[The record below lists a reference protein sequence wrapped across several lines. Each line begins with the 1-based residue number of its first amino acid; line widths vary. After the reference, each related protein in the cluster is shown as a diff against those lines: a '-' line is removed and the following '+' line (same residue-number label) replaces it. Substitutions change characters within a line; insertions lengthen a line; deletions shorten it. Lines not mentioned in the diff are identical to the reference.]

1 MLTAEAHEE
10 YLWKLRHA
18 LRFRFPLKRLWLDWI
33 AKRLRTI
40 AEIEKQR
47 EDTGELVRMSLEEW
61 DAICEELSKEK
72 DTNETK

>member
-1 MLTAEAHEE
+1 M
-10 YLWKLRHA
+10 
-18 LRFRFPLKRLWLDWI
+18 
-33 AKRLRTI
+33 RTV

-61 DAICEELSKEK
+61 DAICEELTKEK